1 MDEPPIIA
9 TEKTMHARKI
19 TFFTLIIIVVTLI
32 LQGCGNL
39 GTGVVLWPPDDSL
52 WKPGDLVTVKDESL
66 LRNTYVVNQP
76 NQRRLKEEVDQ
87 WRIRLFRREK
97 DAVAWANDMGEWR
110 EVYAEC
116 QFQGLPMRSEPS
128 NTASRVYRFKEGD
141 QMKILGREPG
151 PVQVGNLEGFW
162 YQVLAEGGVEGYVF
176 DYYLTV
182 MRLTEGNRE
191 ILNAR
196 SDDDPVLDNILSS
209 VWRPKSF
216 NDMLADRQI
225 DLSLFR
231 PEYGIF
237 PDPTEKT
244 LTLRLPETVLTETW
258 TDIVPAGRNRY
269 DFLGTSFRITVN
281 SDSFISV
288 QYNDGGTERY
298 EAFVRLYRDMT
309 EIIDEEISR
318 REAVLERLLEQ
329 GPVYGSRAY
338 GELAILEDGTFS
350 WSGKSSLISRGII
363 SSSAGNRGRLEF
375 DHFMDPAI
383 AASHEGVLGLR
394 FDNGEVLRFLYAFED
409 GGLSLLLVP
418 ENVIDERRVRTDQYI
433 DPIRLFF
440 EPLIP
445 PVSEDG
451 IALPDR

>member
-1 MDEPPIIA
+1 
-9 TEKTMHARKI
+9 
-19 TFFTLIIIVVTLI
+19 
-32 LQGCGNL
+32 
-39 GTGVVLWPPDDSL
+39 
-52 WKPGDLVTVKDESL
+52 
-66 LRNTYVVNQP
+66 
-76 NQRRLKEEVDQ
+76 
-87 WRIRLFRREK
+87 
-97 DAVAWANDMGEWR
+97 MGEWR

-116 QFQGLPMRSEPS
+116 LFQGLPMRSEPS
-128 NTASRVYRFKEGD
+128 NTASRVYRFREGD
-141 QMKILGREPG
+141 LMKVLSREPG

-176 DYYLTV
+176 DYYLMVVRVTDG
-182 MRLTEGNRE
+182 EQE

-244 LTLRLPETVLTETW
+244 LTLRLPETSIKETW

-288 QYNDGGTERY
+288 QYSDDGTERFK
-298 EAFVRLYRDMT
+298 AFVRLYRDMT

-318 REAVLERLLEQ
+318 REAVLEQLLEQ

-350 WSGKSSLISRGII
+350 WSGKSSLISRSII
-363 SSSAGNRGRLEF
+363 SSSAGNRGSLEF

-383 AASHEGVLGLR
+383 AGSHEGVLSLR
-394 FDNGEVLRFLYAFED
+394 FDNGEALRFLYAFED
-409 GGLSLLLVP
+409 GGLRLLLVP

-440 EPLIP
+440 EPLLP
-445 PVSEDG
+445 SVSEDG

>member
-1 MDEPPIIA
+1 MY
-9 TEKTMHARKI
+9 ARKI
-19 TFFTLIIIVVTLI
+19 TFITLIIIAGTLI

-52 WKPGDLVTVKDESL
+52 WEPGDLVTVKDESF
-66 LRNTYVVNQP
+66 LRNTFVVNQP

-97 DAVAWANDMGEWR
+97 DAMAWASDMGEWR

-116 QFQGLPMRSEPS
+116 LFQGLPMRSEPS
-128 NTASRVYRFKEGD
+128 NTASRVYRFREGD
-141 QMKILGREPG
+141 LMKVLNREPG

-176 DYYLTV
+176 DYYLMVVRVTDG
-182 MRLTEGNRE
+182 EQE

-244 LTLRLPETVLTETW
+244 LTLRLPETNITETW

-288 QYNDGGTERY
+288 QYSDDGTERF

-318 REAVLERLLEQ
+318 REAVLEQLLEQ

-338 GELAILEDGTFS
+338 GGTGHTGRRNIL
-350 WSGKSSLISRGII
+350 
-363 SSSAGNRGRLEF
+363 LE
-375 DHFMDPAI
+375 
-383 AASHEGVLGLR
+383 R
-394 FDNGEVLRFLYAFED
+394 
-409 GGLSLLLVP
+409 
-418 ENVIDERRVRTDQYI
+418 
-433 DPIRLFF
+433 
-440 EPLIP
+440 
-445 PVSEDG
+445 
-451 IALPDR
+451 

>member
-1 MDEPPIIA
+1 MY
-9 TEKTMHARKI
+9 ARKI
-19 TFFTLIIIVVTLI
+19 TFITLIIIAGTLI

-52 WKPGDLVTVKDESL
+52 WEPGDLVTVKDESF
-66 LRNTYVVNQP
+66 LRNTFVVNQP

-97 DAVAWANDMGEWR
+97 DAMAWASDMGEWR

-116 QFQGLPMRSEPS
+116 LFQGLPMRSEPS
-128 NTASRVYRFKEGD
+128 NTASRVYRFREGD
-141 QMKILGREPG
+141 LMKVLNREPG

-176 DYYLTV
+176 DYYLMVVRVTDG
-182 MRLTEGNRE
+182 EQE

-244 LTLRLPETVLTETW
+244 LTLRLPETNITETW

-288 QYNDGGTERY
+288 QYSDDGTERF

-318 REAVLERLLEQ
+318 REAVLEQLLEQ

-350 WSGKSSLISRGII
+350 WSGKSSLISRSII
-363 SSSAGNRGRLEF
+363 SSSAGNRGTLEF

-383 AASHEGVLGLR
+383 AGSHEGVLSLR
-394 FDNGEVLRFLYAFED
+394 FENGEALRFLYAFED
-409 GGLSLLLVP
+409 GGLRLLLVP

-440 EPLIP
+440 EPLLP
-445 PVSEDG
+445 SVSEDG